1 MALFEKKLIILIIYM
16 NYIIYAYKLT
26 HFFCITSLV
35 IQFYD
40 FCRNYLIT
48 YDNFQQYIV
57 YIHIELSIHSL
68 TMSL

>member
-1 MALFEKKLIILIIYM
+1 MALCEKKIDYS
-16 NYIIYAYKLT
+16 NYIYELHYLRVQANA
-26 HFFCITSLV
+26 FFCITSLV